1 MAEPSNPHIQS
12 HTIPVNR
19 ASQSALRSHLQTYQ
33 KTYDQIYV
41 KGNNMLVSFIPVLDV
56 DN

>member
-19 ASQSALRSHLQTYQ
+19 ASQSALRSRLQTYQ
-33 KTYDQIYV
+33 KTYDQIYG
-41 KGNNMLVSFIPVLDV
+41 KGNHTLISYIPVLYV